1 MDRQALVSA
10 SVQPGGRPPAPGP
23 LALVQAFVNTVDAE
37 HGPDLLDTRD
47 GLEAWL
53 QRRGLDDGPVSERDL
68 SAARDVREALRALL
82 IDHADRT
89 VYPEEARR
97 LAEAL
102 DTLDTAAHRARLTP
116 RFTSR
121 RLESQS
127 GGVDGALGTVLAVAF
142 SAMVDGTW
150 PRLKAC
156 PGHRCGW
163 AFYDRSPA
171 VSATWC
177 SMQICGGRAKARA
190 YYERRT
196 FRGRNHRT
204 DAGS

>member
-1 MDRQALVSA
+1 MDRQALMTA
-10 SVQPGGRPPAPGP
+10 SVQPRGRPPAPGP
-23 LALVQAFVNTVDAE
+23 LALVQAFVNTVDAL

-53 QRRGLDDGPVSERDL
+53 HRRDLGDGPVSERDL
-68 SAARDVREALRALL
+68 SAARDVREALPALL
-82 IDHADRT
+82 IDHADPT
-89 VYPEEARR
+89 SHPGDARR
-97 LAEAL
+97 LALE
-102 DTLDTAAHRARLTP
+102 TLDTAAGRARLMP
-116 RFTSR
+116 RFTSG
-121 RLESQS
+121 RLEPRS

-142 SAMVDGTW
+142 SAMADGTW

-156 PGHRCGW
+156 PGHLCGW

-171 VSATWC
+171 ASATWC

-196 FRGRNHRT
+196 LTGWS